1 VKDKELQDSQWV
13 IEKNV
18 KKDGDKD
25 RLIVLPDLPDY
36 LQDSSAGGSP
46 ATGRRSFASF
56 NPSVEVCRA
65 GLRLWASPYRYGSAL
80 QENMKQVLDE
90 VQSDFRGKRA
100 LEEET
105 SQEEMAEMYVY
116 SRPLCAGGML
126 VLIAVMFAGLA
137 ATILQRAGQAKA
149 GRFYPDGGRGRR
161 GRSGRS
167 VKISATSTTVHP

>member
-1 VKDKELQDSQWV
+1 MKDKELQDSQWV

-56 NPSVEVCRA
+56 NPSVEVCRS
-65 GLRLWASPYRYGSAL
+65 GLWLWASPYRYGSAL

-105 SQEEMAEMYVY
+105 SQEEMAEMYVFTT
-116 SRPLCAGGML
+116 SVRGRHVSADRRDVRRLGGNHSSAGRAGKGRPLL
-126 VLIAVMFAGLA
+126 S
-137 ATILQRAGQAKA
+137 
-149 GRFYPDGGRGRR
+149 GRGPGQKGQKRQKR
-161 GRSGRS
+161 
-167 VKISATSTTVHP
+167 